1 MKFSVFA
8 AAALVSL
15 MPFSALAETHEV
27 QMLNKGETGIMV
39 FEPRFVKAD
48 VGDII
53 KFVPTDKGHNAQS
66 LDDMLPDGQEPF
78 NGEINQEIDAEMT
91 AEGIIGVKCLPHIGT
106 GMVMIIQ
113 VGDDNTVPAEFVA
126 AKLPGKAKEVLGRII
141 DEKLSAK

>member
-1 MKFSVFA
+1 MKLSVFA
-8 AAALVSL
+8 AAALIGL
-15 MPFSALAETHEV
+15 APFSALAKTHEV
-27 QMLNKGETGIMV
+27 KMLNKGETGTMV

-78 NGEINQEIDAEMT
+78 KGEINQELDVEMT

-106 GMVMIIQ
+106 GMVMIVQ

-126 AKLPGKAKEVLGRII
+126 AELPGKAKEVLGSII
-141 DEKLSAK
+141 DENLLAK